1 MPAQLVHTVDFD
13 GVRAVSNGPASAAGL
28 RVQIPESFLD
38 TAERVAAYLQGEPG
52 AVSAALHDGLFVLPL
67 FSDSE
72 GNLRPED
79 LDGNE
84 VDEQF
89 ASWESS
95 RSSVNRDGSVVV
107 ELSVEQ
113 LRGSEKCMVRIG
125 CNLGTVADLRARV
138 QSAIEA
144 HPAEKTN
151 SKPRMGM

>member
-1 MPAQLVHTVDFD
+1 MPAQLVYTFDFG
-13 GVRAVSNGPASAAGL
+13 GVRAVSNGPSSVAGL

-52 AVSAALHDGLFVLPL
+52 AISAALHDGPSVLPL
-67 FSDSE
+67 YSDSE

-89 ASWESS
+89 AAWQ
-95 RSSVNRDGSVVV
+95 RTRASVNRDGSVVV

-113 LRGSEKCMVRIG
+113 LRGDEKRMVKLG
-125 CNLGTVADLRARV
+125 CNLGTAEDLRIMIRESEARECL
-138 QSAIEA
+138 QDR
-144 HPAEKTN
+144 P
-151 SKPRMGM
+151 KPRMGV